1 MNIADYFVLVF
12 SILMIIVVMLQTSK
26 DDINDAF
33 NGSKTELF
41 KDQKVWGAELFLQ
54 RSTLVIAIIFIALV
68 ITSVVLHTTL

>member
-33 NGSKTELF
+33 NGSKTDLF
-41 KDQKVWGAELFLQ
+41 KDQKVRGAELVLQ
-54 RSTLVIAIIFIALV
+54 RATIVIAIFLVALV
-68 ITSVVLHTTL
+68 IVSVFLHTTL

>member
-33 NGSKTELF
+33 NGSKTDLF
-41 KDQKVWGAELFLQ
+41 KDQKVRGAELVLQ
-54 RSTLVIAIIFIALV
+54 RATIVIAILFVALV
-68 ITSVVLHTTL
+68 IVSVFLHTTL

>member
-33 NGSKTELF
+33 NGSKTDLF
-41 KDQKVWGAELFLQ
+41 KDQKVRGAELVLQ
-54 RSTLVIAIIFIALV
+54 RATIVVAIFFVALV
-68 ITSVVLHTTL
+68 IVSVFLHTTL

>member
-33 NGSKTELF
+33 NGSKTDLF
-41 KDQKVWGAELFLQ
+41 KDQKVRGAELVLQ
-54 RSTLVIAIIFIALV
+54 RATIVIAIFFVALV
-68 ITSVVLHTTL
+68 IVSVFLHTTL

>member
-33 NGSKTELF
+33 NGSKTDLF
-41 KDQKVWGAELFLQ
+41 KDQKVRGAELVLQ
-54 RSTLVIAIIFIALV
+54 CATIVIAIFFVALV
-68 ITSVVLHTTL
+68 IVSVFLHTTL

>member
-33 NGSKTELF
+33 NGSKTDLF
-41 KDQKVWGAELFLQ
+41 KDQKVRGAELVLQ
-54 RSTLVIAIIFIALV
+54 RATIVIAIFFVALV
-68 ITSVVLHTTL
+68 IVSVFLHTT

>member
-33 NGSKTELF
+33 NGSKTDLF
-41 KDQKVWGAELFLQ
+41 KDQKVRGAELVLQ
-54 RSTLVIAIIFIALV
+54 RATIVIAIFFVALV
-68 ITSVVLHTTL
+68 ISKIPVCNK